1 MAKRLWEKGEDLNQ
15 RVHDFTVGDDPSVDL
30 ELVYWDL
37 VGSAAHARMLQTI
50 GLLTKEELTK
60 LLPALRELAQSDAD
74 GTFEIPRALED
85 CHTAIESALVEKLDE
100 IGRKIHT
107 GRSRNDQVLLAT
119 RLYLRERV
127 VAILE
132 LLEAVATPLM
142 KRADELAA
150 QLMPGYT
157 HYQPAMPTTVGMW
170 LHAYAEWTLA
180 AIRQGVQLLDTIDS
194 NPLGAAS
201 GFGVP
206 LPLNRALVAEQLGF
220 SRVQRNPIE
229 VQNSRGRHELLVAR
243 WISDIGSIV
252 EKFACDMVLYTT
264 REFGFFSLPNSFT
277 TGSSIMPQKHNPD
290 VLELLRARAAKL
302 RAAESELAW
311 VTAKLPS
318 HYHRDFQYTKEP
330 VVRSIRN
337 IAEMLPIVAEVTQS
351 FRVNPDRLDS
361 AMTVDL
367 YATYDVYREVRSGVP
382 FRDAN
387 RHTAE
392 RIAADALDK
401 TTLIAEFDL
410 IAAENGR
417 ERLEA
422 HADLAT
428 YRAVIEAWRNRI
440 DHAADAMLNSPA

>member
-15 RVHDFTVGDDPSVDL
+15 LVHDFTVGDDPSVDL

-37 VGSAAHARMLQTI
+37 VGSAAHARMLQKI
-50 GLLTKEELTK
+50 GLLSKEELTK
-60 LLPALRELAQSDAD
+60 LLPALQELARQDAD
-74 GTFEIPRALED
+74 GSFEIPRALED
-85 CHTAIESALVEKLDE
+85 CHTAIESALVERLDD

-107 GRSRNDQVLLAT
+107 GRSRNDQVLLAS
-119 RLYLRERV
+119 RLYLRDRV
-127 VAILE
+127 VAVLE

-142 KRADELAA
+142 KRADETAA

-170 LHAYAEWTLA
+170 LHAFGEWMLA
-180 AIRQGVQLLDTIDS
+180 LMRQGIQLLETIDS

-206 LPLNRALVAEQLGF
+206 LPLDRAQVAEHLGF

-243 WISDIGSIV
+243 WVSDIGSLI

-264 REFGFFSLPNSFT
+264 REYGFFSLPNSFT

-290 VLELLRARAAKL
+290 VLELLRARSAKL
-302 RAAESELAW
+302 RAAESELSW

-330 VVRSIRN
+330 AVRAIRN
-337 IAEMLPIVAEVTQS
+337 IVEMLPIVGEVIQS
-351 FRVNPDRLDS
+351 FGINPERLNS

-382 FRDAN
+382 FRDAY

-392 RIAADALDK
+392 RIAANTVNKNELV
-401 TTLIAEFDL
+401 AEFDL
-410 IAAENGR
+410 IAQDNAR
-417 ERLEA
+417 ERVEA
-422 HADLAT
+422 HKELET
-428 YRAVIEAWRNRI
+428 YKAVVEAWRKRV
-440 DHAADAMLNSPA
+440 DQAAETMLNSPA

>member
-382 FRDAN
+382 FRDAY

-392 RIAADALDK
+392 RIAADAIDK

>member
-37 VGSAAHARMLQTI
+37 VGSAAHARMLQKI
-50 GLLTKEELTK
+50 GLLSKDELTK
-60 LLPALRELAQSDAD
+60 LLPALQELASIDAA
-74 GTFEIPRALED
+74 GQFQIPRALED
-85 CHTAIESALVEKLDE
+85 CHTAIESALVEKLDD

-127 VAILE
+127 VAVLE

-150 QLMPGYT
+150 QPMPGYT
-157 HYQPAMPTTVGMW
+157 HFQPAMPTTVGMW
-170 LHAYAEWTLA
+170 LHAFAEWTLA
-180 AIRQGVQLLDTIDS
+180 TIRQGMQLLDTIDS

-206 LPLNRALVAEQLGF
+206 LPLDRAQVAAHLGF

-243 WISDIGSIV
+243 WISDIGSLI

-330 VVRSIRN
+330 VVRAIRN
-337 IAEMLPIVAEVTQS
+337 ITEMLPIVGEVIESFGVNAE
-351 FRVNPDRLDS
+351 RLNG

-382 FRDAN
+382 FRDAY

-392 RIAADALDK
+392 RIAANAIDK
-401 TTLIAEFDL
+401 ASLVAEFDL
-410 IAAENGR
+410 IAQENGR
-417 ERLEA
+417 ERGEAHIELEA
-422 HADLAT
+422 
-428 YRAVIEAWRNRI
+428 YRAVIKGWRTRI
-440 DHAADAMLNSPA
+440 DTAAEQMLNAPA